1 MEAIEMSLNF
11 TPQSVPLLFDEH
23 GTVRVGGTRV
33 TLDSVIAVF
42 KQGGTAEEI
51 VQSFPTLKLP
61 DVYAVLTFYLR
72 NQDQV
77 ESYLEQQEREAEA
90 VRAEL
95 EKYFDNGGLRERLL
109 ARKRAKDAGHAKPA
123 G

>member
-1 MEAIEMSLNF
+1 MSPTF
-11 TPQSVPLLFDEH
+11 APQPVPLHFDEH

-42 KQGGTAEEI
+42 KQGATAEEI
-51 VQSFPTLKLP
+51 VESFPTLDLA

-77 ESYLEQQEREAEA
+77 ESYLEEQRLDAEA

-95 EKYFDNGGLRERLL
+95 DKHFNNSGLRERLL
-109 ARKRAKDAGHAKPA
+109 ARKRAKDAGHATSA

>member
-1 MEAIEMSLNF
+1 MSLTI
-11 TPQSVPLLFDEH
+11 TPQTVPLQIDEH
-23 GTVRVGGTRV
+23 GTARVGGTRV

-51 VQSFPTLKLP
+51 VQSFPTLDLP

-77 ESYLEQQEREAEA
+77 ESYLEQQDREAEA
-90 VRAEL
+90 VRAEM
-95 EKYFDNGGLRERLL
+95 EKYFNNSGLRERLL
-109 ARKRAKDAGHAKPA
+109 ARKRAKDAGHATPA